1 MIRIVG
7 GKEVFFSGEKTVYV
21 IVCVECFTNSL
32 H

>member
-7 GKEVFFSGEKTVYV
+7 GKEVFFNGEKTIYV
-21 IVCVECFTNSL
+21 IVCVEYLTNSI